1 MIRRVLLLIPALL
14 WAGQLGAQTQPR
26 IFQTVSCVKV
36 ERGKQR
42 EFREHVTGPMKKLAQ
57 MRMNAGTLLS
67 WSLLRTVVPAGDEAP
82 CDYSI
87 VYTAEGSPYQIPGR
101 EQTEKDLK
109 AAGVNMTVDQY
120 YQAQY
125 QHGRLAS
132 RIIWQ
137 NHHRVGTIEKGSHLY
152 LNWMKVHDMPGYV
165 KFEREVW
172 LPMAEAMVKSGSM
185 KAWVFSTKVMPAGAE
200 EPYMAFSADVFA
212 DWKAAFGQRG
222 IREAFEK
229 AHPGKN
235 MQEVM
240 GGLNKLRTLAKR
252 HLVVVEDRI
261 AKQ

>member
-14 WAGQLGAQTQPR
+14 SAGQLGAQTQPA

-67 WSLLRTVVPAGDEAP
+67 WSLLRTVVPAGEEAP

-87 VYTAEGSPYQIPGR
+87 IYTAQGSPYQIPGR

-109 AAGVNMTVDQY
+109 AAGVNMSVDQY
-120 YQAQY
+120 YEAQY
-125 QHGRLAS
+125 RLAKLAS

-152 LNWMKVHDMPGYV
+152 VNWMKVHDMPGYV

-172 LPMAEAMVKSGSM
+172 LPMAEAMIKSGTM
-185 KAWVFSTKVMPAGAE
+185 KAWVFGTKVMPAGAE

-212 DWKAAFGQRG
+212 DWKAAFGPRG

-235 MQEVM
+235 IQEVM
-240 GGLNKLRTLAKR
+240 GGLNKLRTLARR

>member
-42 EFREHVTGPMKKLAQ
+42 EFREHVSGTMMKLAQ
-57 MRMNAGTLLS
+57 LRIKSGTLLS
-67 WSLLRTVVPAGDEAP
+67 WSFLRTVVPAGDEAP
-82 CDYSI
+82 CDFSL
-87 VYTAEGSPYQIPGR
+87 VYTSAGTPYQIPGR

-109 AAGVNMTVDQY
+109 AAGVTMSVDEY
-120 YQAQY
+120 YRKQSDLAK
-125 QHGRLAS
+125 LAS
-132 RIIWQ
+132 RVIWQ
-137 NHHRVGTIEKGSHLY
+137 NHHMVGKIEKGSYFY
-152 LNWMKVHDMPGYV
+152 LNSMKVHDMPGYV

-172 LPMAEAMVKSGSM
+172 LPMAEVMIKSGSM
-185 KAWVFSTKVMPAGAE
+185 KAWVFSTKVAPAGSE

-212 DWKAAFGQRG
+212 DWNAAFAPRG

-235 MQEVM
+235 LQEVM
-240 GGLNKLRTLAKR
+240 GGLNKLRSLARR
-252 HLVVVEDRI
+252 HLVVVEERLSR
-261 AKQ
+261 Q

>member
-14 WAGQLGAQTQPR
+14 CAAHLGAQTQPR

-57 MRMNAGTLLS
+57 MRIDKGTLLS

-87 VYTAEGSPYQIPGR
+87 VYTAQGSPYQIPGR

-109 AAGVNMTVDQY
+109 AAGVTMSVDQY
-120 YQAQY
+120 YQGQY
-125 QHGRLAS
+125 QLAKLAS

-137 NHHRVGTIEKGSHLY
+137 NHHRVGTIEKGNHLY
-152 LNWMKVHDMPGYV
+152 LNWMKVHDTPGYV

-172 LPMAEAMVKSGSM
+172 LPMAEAMVKSGTM

-212 DWKAAFGQRG
+212 DWNAAFGQRG
-222 IREAFEK
+222 VREAFEK

-235 MQEVM
+235 IQDVM
-240 GGLNKLRTLAKR
+240 SGLNKLRTLARR